1 MEVVASGRLGR
12 GCSRDTMFVIT
23 SNSQMKTKH
32 SGVLL
37 GCYDD
42 DGGGGSGGGVGGGVN
57 KITSNRQNK
66 GRN

>member
-1 MEVVASGRLGR
+1 
-12 GCSRDTMFVIT
+12 MFVIT